1 MSGRYE
7 AVLGVVKRLKTVTGD
22 NPCKKT
28 VQKIIYL
35 IEEAGEPL
43 GYNYSIHFY
52 GPYSAD
58 LDYDIQ
64 YQSILGNLE
73 IDYTDYGH
81 LLSVVSS
88 EKAANMSDKAIEV
101 IETFGT
107 KTPSELELLATT
119 LFVQRKVS
127 SIEPE
132 NILPT
137 VKRIKGKKY
146 SDSQINNAVQ
156 VLHESH
162 YF

>member
-1 MSGRYE
+1 MPDRYE
-7 AVLGVVKRLKTVTGD
+7 AVLGVVKRLKTVTGE

-73 IDYTDYGH
+73 IDYTDYRH
-81 LLSVVSS
+81 LLSVTSF
-88 EKAANMSDKAIEV
+88 EKAANISDKAIEV
-101 IETFGT
+101 IDTFGT
-107 KTPSELELLATT
+107 KTPSELELLATA

-127 SIEPE
+127 SNEPE
-132 NILPT
+132 DILPT

-146 SDSQINNAVQ
+146 SASQINNAVQ
-156 VLHESH
+156 VLHENQ